1 MEAIELTTDEIFFL
15 NMCKDNP
22 EFKYTGILRTSI
34 NTICSY
40 KLVEYA
46 GNLQYH
52 ITKEGENVLKQ
63 LKGHPDESVEYTS
76 HPLVGESVKAATFT
90 GV

>member
-1 MEAIELTTDEIFFL
+1 MEATELTTDEIFFL

-22 EFKYTGILRTSI
+22 EFKYTGMFRKSI
-34 NTICSY
+34 NTLCSY

-46 GNLQYH
+46 GNLQYN
-52 ITKEGENVLKQ
+52 ITKEGENILQ
-63 LKGHPDESVEYTS
+63 QFKGHPDESAENTTS
-76 HPLVGESVKAATFT
+76 SLVGESVKAATFA